1 MDFLKANTRFDE
13 ECILEWYQS
22 FHKDCPTGKIT
33 KEEFV
38 KIYEVYFPH
47 GNSVQFVNNFF
58 RTTDKDNNGYIDFK
72 EFLQTM
78 NIINAGTTLEK
89 LSWAFKVVMDRV
101 NVLEWAK
108 RKKIVQK
115 LIYTESNSTSKFLF
129 HFALGGRKIC

>member
-1 MDFLKANTRFDE
+1 MGCVNSKKKNSISPKDMDFLKANTRFDE

-101 NVLEWAK
+101 NVLAWAK
-108 RKKIVQK
+108 MMSP
-115 LIYTESNSTSKFLF
+115 T
-129 HFALGGRKIC
+129 

>member
-13 ECILEWYQS
+13 ECILEWYES

-89 LSWAFKVVMDRV
+89 LSWAFKVVMDRGYPKNRDFQYRV
-101 NVLEWAK
+101 GPKNQHEKWFEH
-108 RKKIVQK
+108 K
-115 LIYTESNSTSKFLF
+115 LDKFFL
-129 HFALGGRKIC
+129 HYCHI

>member
-13 ECILEWYQS
+13 ECILEWYES
-22 FHKDCPTGKIT
+22 FHTDCPTGKIT

-78 NIINAGTTLEK
+78 NVINAGTTLEK

-101 NVLEWAK
+101 PQNWFFQNPGLK
-108 RKKIVQK
+108 
-115 LIYTESNSTSKFLF
+115 TSMRNGLNTNWTCFFL
-129 HFALGGRKIC
+129 HFCHI

>member
-13 ECILEWYQS
+13 ECILEWYES
-22 FHKDCPTGKIT
+22 FHNDCPTGKIT

-58 RTTDKDNNGYIDFK
+58 RTTDKDNNGYIDFN

-78 NIINAGTTLEK
+78 NVINAGTTIEK
-89 LSWAFKVVMDRV
+89 LSWAFKVLVMDRV
-101 NVLEWAK
+101 QP
-108 RKKIVQK
+108 QK
-115 LIYTESNSTSKFLF
+115 LGFLKPGW
-129 HFALGGRKIC
+129 ARKPA

>member
-78 NIINAGTTLEK
+78 NVINAGTTLEK
-89 LSWAFKVVMDRV
+89 LSWAFKVVMDWVPAWAAILVWITYPRV
-101 NVLEWAK
+101 RYPKQNDYIAH
-108 RKKIVQK
+108 
-115 LIYTESNSTSKFLF
+115 LF
-129 HFALGGRKIC
+129 NFG